1 MRDLILREIRG
12 LAARNSSQPPGKQA
26 FTRATGITEGKWS
39 GVFWARWS
47 DALAEAG
54 FAPNT
59 LQGRSDSM
67 DILLKVAGFCLQ
79 IGRLPTSPEIRLR
92 RRSDPEFPA
101 HSTLHSHF
109 PTSADLIA
117 ARRKLALTDGHG
129 DLLLLLPD
137 ESKTRESHLTTTS
150 EGSVYLLKS
159 GDHYKIGDT

>member
-1 MRDLILREIRG
+1 MPWCAVVEKQGWMKMDKATLTSLQMGEDRDMRDLILREIRG

-67 DILLKVAGFCLQ
+67 DILLKVAGFCLR
-79 IGRLPTSPEIRLR
+79 IGRLPTSPEIQAA
-92 RRSDPEFPA
+92 PE
-101 HSTLHSHF
+101 
-109 PTSADLIA
+109 
-117 ARRKLALTDGHG
+117 K
-129 DLLLLLPD
+129 
-137 ESKTRESHLTTTS
+137 
-150 EGSVYLLKS
+150 
-159 GDHYKIGDT
+159 